1 MFIVHLCTA
10 RKQYGS
16 IILKRIKNVNK
27 VKVEIYNKIHL
38 IAFITHLLE
47 TIDMVEFPVN
57 FSYWI
62 TYLWSKGVMKKN
74 YIPRSL

>member
-1 MFIVHLCTA
+1 MFIEYFCTT

-27 VKVEIYNKIHL
+27 LKVAIYNKIHL

-57 FSYWI
+57 FSY
-62 TYLWSKGVMKKN
+62 
-74 YIPRSL
+74 

>member
-38 IAFITHLLE
+38 IAFITHLLLVALV
-47 TIDMVEFPVN
+47 IN
-57 FSYWI
+57 LLQNYFS
-62 TYLWSKGVMKKN
+62 LPPLLLLSAN
-74 YIPRSL
+74 SSLKSISSLS